1 MFQIYP
7 KKISLQYCTLSRTTM
22 PSRSLPLINYKIIN
36 ISENM
41 VAMKIRYEEGSY
53 DGEVNDAKT
62 PEGKGTF
69 EYRSD

>member
-1 MFQIYP
+1 LTKN
-7 KKISLQYCTLSRTTM
+7 KK
-22 PSRSLPLINYKIIN
+22 N
-36 ISENM
+36 ISEN
-41 VAMKIRYEEGSY
+41 MKIRYEEGSY

>member
-1 MFQIYP
+1 
-7 KKISLQYCTLSRTTM
+7 M